1 MTIDSHHLLAI
12 IFISSLNLFSLQKWL
27 DSSLSATEASEMFT
41 EPSIVNWYPVQKD
54 FYSDKLKNHPLTP
67 ISVE

>member
-1 MTIDSHHLLAI
+1 VDKSPNLLAH
-12 IFISSLNLFSLQKWL
+12 FCISILALLSLQKWL

-54 FYSDKLKNHPLTP
+54 FYSDKLKSHPLTP